1 MRNATILTLLIL
13 IFATIAAGCI
23 DELVPVKDN
32 ANNTDIST
40 YEFDVFVNQSSNSD
54 VVVNTTTFYLSKDA
68 SVRVVHMLVNTTLI
82 DIVPIDDMSSNQE
95 SLNNIVIIADNVNT
109 TDASVEVFNSYSL
122 ASEVSDIGYTISKD
136 VIRGQKHTYLKFN
149 ETITGFVA
157 YTMPVPIGQDF
168 VYIPSSPSIV
178 RFILPVG
185 YTTGNPLI
193 GIARPQPDETYHDN
207 EGRETLIWYE
217 HEDMPMPR
225 SIMVKYYS
233 ISAPKTLLI
242 VGSIL
247 AFGAAIVLADYY
259 ITRKNLKKIRED
271 IEQGSKMDEQMDK
284 RKK

>member
-13 IFATIAAGCI
+13 IFATIATGCI
-23 DELVPVKDN
+23 DELVPVEDN
-32 ANNTDIST
+32 SNSADISA
-40 YEFDVFVNQSSNSD
+40 YEFDIFVNQSVDND
-54 VVVNTTTFYLSKDA
+54 FVVNTTTFYLSKDA

-157 YTMPVPIGQDF
+157 YTMTVPIGQDF
-168 VYIPSSPSIV
+168 VYIPTSSSIV
-178 RFILPVG
+178 RFVLPAG

-193 GIARPQPDETYHDN
+193 GIARPQPDETYLDN

-217 HEDMPMPR
+217 HENIPMPK
-225 SIMVKYYS
+225 SVMVKYYPN
-233 ISAPKTLLI
+233 SAPKILLI

-247 AFGAAIVLADYY
+247 AFGAAIVLVNYY
-259 ITRKNLKKIRED
+259 ITKKKLEKMRED
-271 IEQGSKMDEQMDK
+271 IEQSSKKYEGGHK
-284 RKK
+284 R